1 MASVILVVGVFK
13 VSHSR
18 RSSSSILTQFA
29 QFVCRVFFFFNI
41 FCSSLVLG
49 KYQAHLPVRGCFCA
63 GAGHLDLAGRVPAGG
78 RQGLGRDGVHQ
89 RERRAAVV

>member
-18 RSSSSILTQFA
+18 RSSSSSPSILTQFA
-29 QFVCRVFFFFNI
+29 QFVCWVFFLYFAR
-41 FCSSLVLG
+41 LLG

-63 GAGHLDLAGRVPAGG
+63 GAGHPDLAGRVPAGG